1 MALLHSWAYTGTNFE
16 TRGSAELVIRIIS
29 YPSNISI
36 HRLCER
42 VEKTKDLMHKRK
54 FAVHMNGGVAL
65 ISCETADEFSPL
77 NESCC
82 DM

>member
-1 MALLHSWAYTGTNFE
+1 MALLHSWAFTGANFE
-16 TRGSAELVIRIIS
+16 TRGSAELVLRIIS

-36 HRLCER
+36 HRLYER
-42 VEKTKDLMHKRK
+42 VEETKDLMQKIK

-65 ISCETADEFSPL
+65 ISCETADEFSSL

-82 DM
+82 NM